1 MAGEEALVVHLIQKK
16 IIRKFQDQCATDPRQ
31 AISLESL
38 GKRHR
43 SITKGLIRRKILVA
57 VDENRFYLDED
68 AAEEFF
74 KKKRRV
80 AYIGL
85 IIAIIAALIAFL
97 VTK

>member
-1 MAGEEALVVHLIQKK
+1 MAGEEAIIIHAIQKK

-43 SITKGLIRRKILVA
+43 SITRGLIRRKILVA

-68 AAEEFF
+68 AAEQFF
-74 KKKRRV
+74 KKKRLSIFL
-80 AYIGL
+80 AIIAG
-85 IIAIIAALIAFL
+85 IMIAIIAILL
-97 VTK
+97 KK